1 MLSSL
6 LCNGLYRACLV
17 GNFLQQ
23 TNRLRKLCRYN
34 FFIKNFSQRT
44 ADRSAIVGNWLVLIL
59 SWCHTQILP
68 TGVYLCLRSVGFFY
82 YLKKMFMGL
91 HGKFLFHPKC
101 PLRCCCTER
110 LYLITVK
117 HWTHLWTIT
126 FFRRIGSFLFW
137 NMTREDARIHKDFLQ
152 MLAKT
157 PHGYMKE
164 GHRRGKQTMI
174 RWQQELLSSPT

>member
-1 MLSSL
+1 MDYYLDPKIRFWEKLSIWRHTVILIFAPFRLKFILFLVLSSL

-82 YLKKMFMGL
+82 YLKKCSWVFMANSY
-91 HGKFLFHPKC
+91 FIRSA
-101 PLRCCCTER
+101 RC
-110 LYLITVK
+110 VVVV
-117 HWTHLWTIT
+117 
-126 FFRRIGSFLFW
+126 RRDYIWSL
-137 NMTREDARIHKDFLQ
+137 
-152 MLAKT
+152 
-157 PHGYMKE
+157 
-164 GHRRGKQTMI
+164 
-174 RWQQELLSSPT
+174 